1 MTQNVDDMG
10 RVRKLVEDVCR
21 GNVPESLNLDDLKRD
36 LDRFAESLRSDA
48 VTARH
53 YPAREK
59 NTKMEFDA
67 LARHAEGILASFETE
82 YLRYR
87 NIPDDFF
94 IVDKGKLVTQLRLL
108 AHWARNEASSVDVS
122 ARQILGYLN
131 GPHSKICFS
140 LAPIYER
147 HFKRRAGVSEI
158 AGKATGPFVRF
169 ALYAL
174 NEHDTES
181 GRPKIA
187 AGTVKRAWSEAKKH
201 YSFDAATGA
210 ISIKGNPSQP
220 RKRASSRRH
229 GAHERD

>member
-1 MTQNVDDMG
+1 MMQDVDNLEK
-10 RVRKLVEDVCR
+10 VRKLVEDVCR
-21 GNVPESLNLDDLKRD
+21 GSVPEYVNLQDLKRD
-36 LDRFAESLRSDA
+36 LDRFAAGLRSDD

-53 YPAREK
+53 YPTRES
-59 NTKMEFDA
+59 NTNREFDE
-67 LARHAEGILASFETE
+67 LARHADGILASFETE
-82 YLRYR
+82 SLRYR
-87 NIPDDFF
+87 NIPDDFC
-94 IVDKGKLVTQLRLL
+94 IVDKDKLLTQLRLL
-108 AHWARNEASSVDVS
+108 AHWARNEASSVKGS
-122 ARQILGYLN
+122 ARKILGYLN

-147 HFKRRAGVSEI
+147 HFKRRPGVSEI
-158 AGKATGPFVRF
+158 AGRATGPFVRF

-187 AGTVKRAWSEAKKH
+187 AGTVKKAWSEGKKH
-201 YSFDAATGA
+201 YSFDVATGA
-210 ISIKGNPSQP
+210 ISIKGNPLQP